1 MGLPGARH
9 NYAMRFA
16 LAIAASVLGACTL
29 AASAPAALTVEPPV
43 RLDRSSSGSPQ
54 LSDAFINY
62 SVMAWRNANSVKVAR
77 WFKGTGPTTRTL
89 ATNAVSGQTIA
100 VSAGSSR
107 AVVAWRTKS
116 GLRFAMSGKEGV
128 FGSRSI
134 AIPGSSRGTSVAIT
148 WPSYSRWTSSGG
160 SVVISWVAPTGCG
173 TAAKAISYN
182 PIRRSFDG
190 PLRTLSPKCGHAAM
204 LRASSHAIAWR
215 SGTSKG
221 GYSIVARAVGS
232 KGTIGRLRTV
242 SRHRVIGFAPSVVA
256 VSVNLPE
263 SFTNTGTSDLTDI
276 TVSDDKCP
284 SVTGP
289 NTGSDATPSVL
300 NPGDTWTYT
309 CSISASALFGSST
322 APITNTVTVNA
333 KDELGRNVPPATD
346 TAVTNLL
353 VPGIALDKTV
363 APGQTIAAGSPVT
376 FNIAVTNTGN
386 TAFTSVAVGD
396 DLCPANLSAP
406 NKGTDASP
414 NTLDPGETWNYTCVV
429 QTTAAQ
435 AGQTIVNTAT
445 VTGTDTGGKQRTATD
460 NESVQIPANTEGGGD
475 VVEKKGSSRLRASAA
490 CVKSAYAQAS
500 VTGSNIR
507 SVTFYLNG
515 KKVKT
520 LTKRNA
526 GTAFKVKFR
535 TKSLKYGNYKVR
547 AVVRYVTGASPTSK
561 TITAQFNRCRPR
573 VVVKPKFPG

>member
-232 KGTIGRLRTV
+232 TGTIGRLRTV
-242 SRHRVIGFAPSVVA
+242 SRHRVVGFAPSVADTYQGAMIAWRDRASGDVRGSKGK
-256 VSVNLPE
+256 VMIGEVLRNGRETSVKPI
-263 SFTNTGTSDLTDI
+263 SFSDRIVGRPTLASNGNDF
-276 TVSDDKCP
+276 VL
-284 SVTGP
+284 
-289 NTGSDATPSVL
+289 ATWQQGGLSPV
-300 NPGDTWTYT
+300 
-309 CSISASALFGSST
+309 
-322 APITNTVTVNA
+322 VM
-333 KDELGRNVPPATD
+333 
-346 TAVTNLL
+346 
-353 VPGIALDKTV
+353 
-363 APGQTIAAGSPVT
+363 QAAGQSLLGFSDPQV
-376 FNIAVTNTGN
+376 ISRCGAY
-386 TAFTSVAVGD
+386 
-396 DLCPANLSAP
+396 
-406 NKGTDASP
+406 DA
-414 NTLDPGETWNYTCVV
+414 
-429 QTTAAQ
+429 
-435 AGQTIVNTAT
+435 
-445 VTGTDTGGKQRTATD
+445 
-460 NESVQIPANTEGGGD
+460 
-475 VVEKKGSSRLRASAA
+475 
-490 CVKSAYAQAS
+490 
-500 VTGSNIR
+500 TGSNPAAAISNR
-507 SVTFYLNG
+507 SNATVFQTACMGELGGSSDYGAALVTQRAGNAWDPAVALSSAGYARNPAIVASWDGYLATWVQDG
-515 KKVKT
+515 SRGG
-520 LTKRNA
+520 LMASRI
-526 GTAFKVKFR
+526 
-535 TKSLKYGNYKVR
+535 
-547 AVVRYVTGASPTSK
+547 TGE
-561 TITAQFNRCRPR
+561 
-573 VVVKPKFPG
+573 